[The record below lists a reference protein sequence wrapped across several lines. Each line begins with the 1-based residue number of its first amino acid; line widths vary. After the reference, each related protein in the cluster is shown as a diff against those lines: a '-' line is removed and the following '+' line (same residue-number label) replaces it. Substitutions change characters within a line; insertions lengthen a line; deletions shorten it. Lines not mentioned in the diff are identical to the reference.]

1 MSIANILSMAGGLGL
16 FLFGIR
22 TMGDGLEN
30 AAGAKLK
37 RMLEVLTGNRFLA
50 VLVGFVVTAIIQSST
65 ATTVMVVG
73 FVNAGMMTLAQAV
86 GVIMGANIGTT
97 VTSLLIALNFSSVAA
112 ASVLVG
118 VILMLASKKTLV
130 KNLGSIFTGFGLLFL
145 GIDLM
150 SDSMAPLRESAGFM
164 NFIVAVSDSP
174 LRPLFGI
181 LLGIVMTAVLQSSS
195 ASVGVLQTLAM
206 QGLVPL
212 KFSVFVL
219 FGQNIGTCLTALF
232 STVGAKKNS
241 KRAAVIHLLF
251 NLLGTGMFI
260 LIALLTPYIEWIE
273 KISSDPM
280 AQIAISH
287 IVFNVVS
294 TIVLFPFAKLLV
306 KLSCLIV
313 PGKDDSESEMHCRFI
328 DDRLLNTP
336 PFAVMQVGKEVARMA
351 KLARDNFE
359 TSAYALINRSDKD
372 LDKVME
378 KEEVINY
385 LNHHI
390 TSYLVK
396 LNALDITDSDS
407 DYIARVFHAI
417 NDIERVGDHAT
428 NLAEAAERNIGD
440 GLTFSDAARDELN
453 QLCGSVITLLD
464 RSIEA
469 FDRQSL
475 GDGEAKELSDLEEH
489 IDDLTLTCQ
498 DAHIFR
504 LNRNE
509 CNTEA
514 GMLYLNTI
522 TDFERVGD
530 HAINI
535 AFLARSNNFKNTL
548 AFCRGMMYN
557 INRTFVRTKIQHS
570 ERTEQYGRQTES
582 A

>member
-1 MSIANILSMAGGLGL
+1 MSVANILSMAGGLGL

-73 FVNAGMMTLAQAV
+73 FVNAGMMSLAQAV

-112 ASVLVG
+112 AAVLVG
-118 VILMLASKKTLV
+118 VILMLASKKTVV
-130 KNLGSIFTGFGLLFL
+130 KNLGAIFTGFGLLFL
-145 GIDLM
+145 GIDMM
-150 SDSMAPLRESAGFM
+150 SDSMAPLRDSAGFM
-164 NFIVAVSDSP
+164 NFIVTVSESP

-181 LLGIVMTAVLQSSS
+181 ILGIVMTAVLQSSS

-251 NLLGTGMFI
+251 NLIGTGIFI
-260 LIALLTPYIEWIE
+260 LIALLTPYVGWIE
-273 KISSDPM
+273 KLSPDPM

-287 IVFNVVS
+287 IVFNIVS
-294 TIVLFPFAKLLV
+294 TVVMFPFAKALV
-306 KLSCLIV
+306 KLSCLLV
-313 PGKDDSESEMHCRFI
+313 PGKDDSESEMHCKFI

-336 PFAVMQVGKEVARMA
+336 PFAVMQVSKEVARMA

-359 TSAYALINRSDKD
+359 TSAHALINRSDKD

-378 KEEVINY
+378 NEEIINY

-417 NDIERVGDHAT
+417 NDIERVGDHAI
-428 NLAEAAERNIGD
+428 NLAEAAQHNIGE
-440 GLTFSDAARDELN
+440 GLKFSDPAREELN
-453 QLCGSVITLLD
+453 QLCGSVVTLLE
-464 RSIEA
+464 RSMAA
-469 FDRQSL
+469 FDNQSL
-475 GDGEAKELSDLEEH
+475 SDNEAKELSDLEEH
-489 IDDLTLTCQ
+489 IDDLTLECQ
-498 DAHIFR
+498 DSHIFR
-504 LNRNE
+504 LNRKE

-535 AFLARSNNFKNTL
+535 AFLARSK
-548 AFCRGMMYN
+548 
-557 INRTFVRTKIQHS
+557 
-570 ERTEQYGRQTES
+570 
-582 A
+582 

>member
-1 MSIANILSMAGGLGL
+1 MSVANILSMAGGLGL

-73 FVNAGMMTLAQAV
+73 FVNAGMMSLAQAV

-112 ASVLVG
+112 AAVLVG
-118 VILMLASKKTLV
+118 VILMLASKKTVV
-130 KNLGSIFTGFGLLFL
+130 KNLGAIFTGFGLLFL
-145 GIDLM
+145 GIDMM
-150 SDSMAPLRESAGFM
+150 SDSMAPLRDSAGFM
-164 NFIVAVSDSP
+164 NFIVTVSESP

-181 LLGIVMTAVLQSSS
+181 ILGIVMTAVLQSSS

-251 NLLGTGMFI
+251 NLIGTGIFI
-260 LIALLTPYIEWIE
+260 LIALLTPYVEWIE
-273 KISSDPM
+273 KLSPDPM

-287 IVFNVVS
+287 IVFNIVS
-294 TIVLFPFAKLLV
+294 TVVMFPFAKALV
-306 KLSCLIV
+306 KLSCLLV
-313 PGKDDSESEMHCRFI
+313 PGKDDSESEMHCKFI

-336 PFAVMQVGKEVARMA
+336 PFAVMQVSKEVARMA

-359 TSAYALINRSDKD
+359 TSAHALINRSDKD

-378 KEEVINY
+378 NEEIINY

-417 NDIERVGDHAT
+417 NDIERVGDHAI
-428 NLAEAAERNIGD
+428 NLAEAAQHNIGE
-440 GLTFSDAARDELN
+440 GLKFSDPAREELN
-453 QLCGSVITLLD
+453 QLCGSVVTLLE
-464 RSIEA
+464 RSMAA
-469 FDRQSL
+469 FDNQSL
-475 GDGEAKELSDLEEH
+475 SGNEAKELSDLEEH
-489 IDDLTLTCQ
+489 IDDLTLECQ
-498 DAHIFR
+498 DSHIFR
-504 LNRNE
+504 LNRKE

-535 AFLARSNNFKNTL
+535 AFLARSK
-548 AFCRGMMYN
+548 
-557 INRTFVRTKIQHS
+557 
-570 ERTEQYGRQTES
+570 
-582 A
+582 

>member
-1 MSIANILSMAGGLGL
+1 MSVANILSMAGGLGL

-73 FVNAGMMTLAQAV
+73 FVNAGMMSLAQAV

-112 ASVLVG
+112 AAVLVG
-118 VILMLASKKTLV
+118 VILMLASKKTVV
-130 KNLGSIFTGFGLLFL
+130 KNLGAIFTGFGLLFL
-145 GIDLM
+145 GIDMM

-164 NFIVAVSDSP
+164 NFIVTVSESP

-181 LLGIVMTAVLQSSS
+181 ILGIVMTAVLQSSS

-251 NLLGTGMFI
+251 NLIGTGIFI
-260 LIALLTPYIEWIE
+260 LIALLAPYVEWIE
-273 KISSDPM
+273 KLSPDPM

-287 IVFNVVS
+287 IVFNIVS
-294 TIVLFPFAKLLV
+294 TVIMFPFANVLV
-306 KLSCLIV
+306 KLSFLLV
-313 PGKDDSESEMHCRFI
+313 PGKDDSESEMHCKFI

-336 PFAVMQVGKEVARMA
+336 PFAVMQVSKEVARMA

-359 TSAYALINRSDKD
+359 TSAHALINRSDKD

-378 KEEVINY
+378 NEDVINY

-417 NDIERVGDHAT
+417 NDIERVGDHAI
-428 NLAEAAERNIGD
+428 NLAEAAQHNIGE
-440 GLTFSDAARDELN
+440 GLKFSDPAREEPN
-453 QLCGSVITLLD
+453 QLCGSVVTLLE
-464 RSIEA
+464 RSMAA
-469 FDRQSL
+469 FDNQSL
-475 GDGEAKELSDLEEH
+475 SDNEAKELSDLEEH
-489 IDDLTLTCQ
+489 IDDLTLECQ
-498 DAHIFR
+498 DSHIFR
-504 LNRNE
+504 LNRKE

-535 AFLARSNNFKNTL
+535 AFLARSK
-548 AFCRGMMYN
+548 
-557 INRTFVRTKIQHS
+557 
-570 ERTEQYGRQTES
+570 
-582 A
+582 

>member
-1 MSIANILSMAGGLGL
+1 MSVANILSMAGGLGL

-73 FVNAGMMTLAQAV
+73 FVNAGMMSLAQAV

-112 ASVLVG
+112 AAVLVG
-118 VILMLASKKTLV
+118 VILMLASKKTVV
-130 KNLGSIFTGFGLLFL
+130 KNLGAIFTGFGLLFL
-145 GIDLM
+145 GIDMM
-150 SDSMAPLRESAGFM
+150 SDSMAPLRDSAGFM
-164 NFIVAVSDSP
+164 NFIVTVSESP

-181 LLGIVMTAVLQSSS
+181 ILGIVMTAVLQSSS

-251 NLLGTGMFI
+251 NLIGTGIFI
-260 LIALLTPYIEWIE
+260 LIALLTPYVEWIE
-273 KISSDPM
+273 KLSPDPM

-287 IVFNVVS
+287 IVFNIVS
-294 TIVLFPFAKLLV
+294 TVVMFPFAKALV
-306 KLSCLIV
+306 KLSCLLV
-313 PGKDDSESEMHCRFI
+313 PGKDDSESEMHCKFI

-336 PFAVMQVGKEVARMA
+336 PFAVMQVSKEVARMA

-359 TSAYALINRSDKD
+359 TSAHALINRSDKD

-378 KEEVINY
+378 NEEIINY

-407 DYIARVFHAI
+407 DYIARVIHAI
-417 NDIERVGDHAT
+417 NDIERVGDHAI
-428 NLAEAAERNIGD
+428 NLAEAAQHNIGE
-440 GLTFSDAARDELN
+440 GLKFSDPAREELN
-453 QLCGSVITLLD
+453 QLCGSVVTLLE
-464 RSIEA
+464 RSMAA
-469 FDRQSL
+469 FDNQSL
-475 GDGEAKELSDLEEH
+475 SDNEAKELSDLEEH
-489 IDDLTLTCQ
+489 IDDLTLECQ
-498 DAHIFR
+498 DSHIFR
-504 LNRNE
+504 LNRKE

-535 AFLARSNNFKNTL
+535 AFLARSK
-548 AFCRGMMYN
+548 
-557 INRTFVRTKIQHS
+557 
-570 ERTEQYGRQTES
+570 
-582 A
+582 

>member
-1 MSIANILSMAGGLGL
+1 MSVANILSMAGGLGL

-73 FVNAGMMTLAQAV
+73 FVNAGMMSLAQAV

-112 ASVLVG
+112 AAVLVG
-118 VILMLASKKTLV
+118 GILMLASKKTVV
-130 KNLGSIFTGFGLLFL
+130 KNLGAIFTGFGLLFL
-145 GIDLM
+145 GIDMM

-164 NFIVAVSDSP
+164 NFIVTVSESP

-181 LLGIVMTAVLQSSS
+181 ILGIVMTAVLQSSS

-251 NLLGTGMFI
+251 NLIGTGIFI
-260 LIALLTPYIEWIE
+260 LIALLTPYVEWIE
-273 KISSDPM
+273 KLSPDPM

-287 IVFNVVS
+287 IVFNIVS
-294 TIVLFPFAKLLV
+294 TVVMFPFAKVLV
-306 KLSCLIV
+306 KLSCLLV
-313 PGKDDSESEMHCRFI
+313 PGKDDSESEMHCKFI

-336 PFAVMQVGKEVARMA
+336 PFAVMQVSKEVARMA

-359 TSAYALINRSDKD
+359 TSAHALINRSDKD

-378 KEEVINY
+378 NEEIINY

-417 NDIERVGDHAT
+417 NDIERVGDHAI
-428 NLAEAAERNIGD
+428 NLAEAAQHNIGE
-440 GLTFSDAARDELN
+440 GLKFSDPAREELN
-453 QLCGSVITLLD
+453 QLCGSVVTLLE
-464 RSIEA
+464 RSMAA
-469 FDRQSL
+469 FDNQSL
-475 GDGEAKELSDLEEH
+475 SDNEAKELSDLEEH
-489 IDDLTLTCQ
+489 IDDLTLECQ
-498 DAHIFR
+498 DSHIFR
-504 LNRNE
+504 LNRKE

-535 AFLARSNNFKNTL
+535 AFLARSK
-548 AFCRGMMYN
+548 
-557 INRTFVRTKIQHS
+557 
-570 ERTEQYGRQTES
+570 
-582 A
+582 

>member
-1 MSIANILSMAGGLGL
+1 MSVANILSMAGGLGL

-73 FVNAGMMTLAQAV
+73 FVNAGMMSLAQAV

-118 VILMLASKKTLV
+118 VILMLASKKTVV
-130 KNLGSIFTGFGLLFL
+130 KNLGAIFTGFGLLFL
-145 GIDLM
+145 GIDMM

-164 NFIVAVSDSP
+164 NFIVTVSESP

-181 LLGIVMTAVLQSSS
+181 ILGIVMTAVLQSSS

-212 KFSVFVL
+212 KFSVFLL

-251 NLLGTGMFI
+251 NLIGTGIFI
-260 LIALLTPYIEWIE
+260 LIALLTPYVEWIE
-273 KISSDPM
+273 KLSPDPM

-287 IVFNVVS
+287 IVFNIVS
-294 TIVLFPFAKLLV
+294 TVVMFPFAKALV
-306 KLSCLIV
+306 KLSCLLV
-313 PGKDDSESEMHCRFI
+313 PGKDDSESEMHCKFI

-336 PFAVMQVGKEVARMA
+336 PFAVMQVSKEVARMA

-359 TSAYALINRSDKD
+359 TSAHALINRSDKD

-378 KEEVINY
+378 NEEIINY

-417 NDIERVGDHAT
+417 NDIERVGDHAI
-428 NLAEAAERNIGD
+428 NLAEAAQHNIGE
-440 GLTFSDAARDELN
+440 GLKFSDSAREELN
-453 QLCGSVITLLD
+453 QLCGSVVTLLE
-464 RSIEA
+464 RSMAA
-469 FDRQSL
+469 FDNQSL
-475 GDGEAKELSDLEEH
+475 SDNEAKELSDLEEH
-489 IDDLTLTCQ
+489 IDDLTLECQ
-498 DAHIFR
+498 DSHIFR
-504 LNRNE
+504 LNRKE

-535 AFLARSNNFKNTL
+535 AFLARSK
-548 AFCRGMMYN
+548 
-557 INRTFVRTKIQHS
+557 
-570 ERTEQYGRQTES
+570 
-582 A
+582 

>member
-1 MSIANILSMAGGLGL
+1 MNVANILSMAGGLGL

-73 FVNAGMMTLAQAV
+73 FVNAGMMSLAQAV

-118 VILMLASKKTLV
+118 VILMLASKKTVV
-130 KNLGSIFTGFGLLFL
+130 KNLGAIFTGFGLLFL
-145 GIDLM
+145 GIDMM
-150 SDSMAPLRESAGFM
+150 SDSMAPLRDSAGFM
-164 NFIVAVSDSP
+164 NFIVTVSESP

-181 LLGIVMTAVLQSSS
+181 ILGIVMTAVLQSSS

-251 NLLGTGMFI
+251 NLIGTGIFI
-260 LIALLTPYIEWIE
+260 LIALLTPYVEWIE
-273 KISSDPM
+273 KLSPDPM

-287 IVFNVVS
+287 IVFNIVS
-294 TIVLFPFAKLLV
+294 TVVMFPFAKALV
-306 KLSCLIV
+306 KLSCLLV
-313 PGKDDSESEMHCRFI
+313 PGKDDSESEMHCKFI

-336 PFAVMQVGKEVARMA
+336 PFAVMQVSKEVARMA

-359 TSAYALINRSDKD
+359 TSAHALINRSDKD

-378 KEEVINY
+378 NEEIINY

-417 NDIERVGDHAT
+417 NDVERVGDHAI
-428 NLAEAAERNIGD
+428 NLAEAAQHNIGE
-440 GLTFSDAARDELN
+440 GLKFSDPAREELN
-453 QLCGSVITLLD
+453 QLCGSVVTLLE
-464 RSIEA
+464 RSMAA
-469 FDRQSL
+469 FDNQSL
-475 GDGEAKELSDLEEH
+475 SDNEAKELSDLEEH
-489 IDDLTLTCQ
+489 IDDLTLECQ
-498 DAHIFR
+498 DSHIFR
-504 LNRNE
+504 LNRKE

-535 AFLARSNNFKNTL
+535 AFLARSK
-548 AFCRGMMYN
+548 
-557 INRTFVRTKIQHS
+557 
-570 ERTEQYGRQTES
+570 
-582 A
+582 

>member
-1 MSIANILSMAGGLGL
+1 MSVANILSMAGGLGL

-73 FVNAGMMTLAQAV
+73 FVNAGMMSLAQAV

-118 VILMLASKKTLV
+118 VIFMLASKKTVV
-130 KNLGSIFTGFGLLFL
+130 KNLGAIFTGFGLLFL
-145 GIDLM
+145 GIDMM

-164 NFIVAVSDSP
+164 NFIVTVSESP

-181 LLGIVMTAVLQSSS
+181 ILGLVMTAVLQSSS

-212 KFSVFVL
+212 KFSIFVL
-219 FGQNIGTCLTALF
+219 FGQNIGTCLTALV

-251 NLLGTGMFI
+251 NVIGTVIFIFIAMF
-260 LIALLTPYIEWIE
+260 TPYVSWIE
-273 KISSDPM
+273 KLSDDPM

-294 TIVLFPFAKLLV
+294 TLIMFPFANVLV

-313 PGKDDSESEMHCRFI
+313 PGKDDSESEMHCKFI

-336 PFAVMQVGKEVARMA
+336 PFAVMQVGNEVARMA
-351 KLARDNFE
+351 KLARYNFE
-359 TSAYALINRSDKD
+359 TSAHALINRSEKN
-372 LDKVME
+372 LDKVLE
-378 KEEVINY
+378 NEEIINY
-385 LNHHI
+385 LNHNI

-396 LNALDITDSDS
+396 LNALDITDGDS

-417 NDIERVGDHAT
+417 NDIERVGDHAI
-428 NLAEAAERNIGD
+428 NLAEAAQHNIGD
-440 GLTFSDAARDELN
+440 GLKFSDSAKEELN
-453 QLCGSVITLLD
+453 RLCDSVVSLLE

-469 FDRQSL
+469 FDNQSL
-475 GDGEAKELSDLEEH
+475 SDEEAQELSELEEH
-489 IDDLTLTCQ
+489 IDDLTLECQ
-498 DAHIFR
+498 DSHIFR
-504 LNRNE
+504 LNRKE

-535 AFLARSNNFKNTL
+535 AFLARSK
-548 AFCRGMMYN
+548 
-557 INRTFVRTKIQHS
+557 
-570 ERTEQYGRQTES
+570 
-582 A
+582 

>member
-260 LIALLTPYIEWIE
+260 FIALLTPYIEWIE

-469 FDRQSL
+469 FNNQSL
-475 GDGEAKELSDLEEH
+475 GNGEAKELSDLEEH

-535 AFLARSNNFKNTL
+535 AFLARSK
-548 AFCRGMMYN
+548 
-557 INRTFVRTKIQHS
+557 
-570 ERTEQYGRQTES
+570 
-582 A
+582 

>member
-1 MSIANILSMAGGLGL
+1 MSVANILSMAGRLGL

-73 FVNAGMMTLAQAV
+73 FVNAGMMSLAQAV

-112 ASVLVG
+112 AAVLVG
-118 VILMLASKKTLV
+118 VILMLASKKTVV
-130 KNLGSIFTGFGLLFL
+130 KNLGAIFTGFGLLFL
-145 GIDLM
+145 GIDMM

-164 NFIVAVSDSP
+164 NFIVTVSESP

-181 LLGIVMTAVLQSSS
+181 ILGIVMTAVLQSSS

-251 NLLGTGMFI
+251 NLIGTGIFI
-260 LIALLTPYIEWIE
+260 LIALLTPYVEWIE
-273 KISSDPM
+273 KLSPDPM

-287 IVFNVVS
+287 IVFNIVS
-294 TIVLFPFAKLLV
+294 TVIMFPFANVLV
-306 KLSCLIV
+306 KLSCLLV
-313 PGKDDSESEMHCRFI
+313 PGKDDSESEMHCKFI

-336 PFAVMQVGKEVARMA
+336 PFAVMQVSKEVARMA

-359 TSAYALINRSDKD
+359 TSAHALINRSNKD

-378 KEEVINY
+378 NEEIINY

-417 NDIERVGDHAT
+417 NDIERVGDHAI
-428 NLAEAAERNIGD
+428 NLAEAAQHNIGE
-440 GLTFSDAARDELN
+440 GLKFSDPAREELN
-453 QLCGSVITLLD
+453 QLCGSVVTLLE
-464 RSIEA
+464 RSMAA
-469 FDRQSL
+469 FDNQSL
-475 GDGEAKELSDLEEH
+475 SDNEAKELSDLEEH
-489 IDDLTLTCQ
+489 IDDLTLECQ
-498 DAHIFR
+498 DSHIFR
-504 LNRNE
+504 LNRKE

-535 AFLARSNNFKNTL
+535 AFLARSK
-548 AFCRGMMYN
+548 
-557 INRTFVRTKIQHS
+557 
-570 ERTEQYGRQTES
+570 
-582 A
+582 

>member
-1 MSIANILSMAGGLGL
+1 MSVANILSMAGGLGL

-73 FVNAGMMTLAQAV
+73 FVNAGMMSLAQAV

-112 ASVLVG
+112 AAVLVG
-118 VILMLASKKTLV
+118 VILMLASKKTVV
-130 KNLGSIFTGFGLLFL
+130 KNLGAIFTGFGLLFL
-145 GIDLM
+145 GIDMM

-164 NFIVAVSDSP
+164 NFIVTVSESP

-181 LLGIVMTAVLQSSS
+181 ILGIVMTAVLQSSS

-219 FGQNIGTCLTALF
+219 FVQNIGTCLTALF

-251 NLLGTGMFI
+251 NLIGTGIFI
-260 LIALLTPYIEWIE
+260 LIALLAPYVEWIE
-273 KISSDPM
+273 KLSPDPM

-287 IVFNVVS
+287 IVFNIVS
-294 TIVLFPFAKLLV
+294 TVIMFPFAKVLV
-306 KLSCLIV
+306 KLSFLLV
-313 PGKDDSESEMHCRFI
+313 PGKDDSESEMHCKFI

-336 PFAVMQVGKEVARMA
+336 PFAVMQVSKEVARMA

-359 TSAYALINRSDKD
+359 TSAHALINRSDKD

-378 KEEVINY
+378 NEEVINY

-417 NDIERVGDHAT
+417 NDIERVGDHAI
-428 NLAEAAERNIGD
+428 NLAEAAQHNIGE
-440 GLTFSDAARDELN
+440 GFKFSDPAREELN
-453 QLCGSVITLLD
+453 QLYGSVVILLE
-464 RSIEA
+464 RSMAA
-469 FDRQSL
+469 FDNQSL
-475 GDGEAKELSDLEEH
+475 SDDEAKELSDLEEH
-489 IDDLTLTCQ
+489 IDDLTLECQ
-498 DAHIFR
+498 DSHIFR
-504 LNRNE
+504 LNRKE

-535 AFLARSNNFKNTL
+535 AFLARSK
-548 AFCRGMMYN
+548 
-557 INRTFVRTKIQHS
+557 
-570 ERTEQYGRQTES
+570 
-582 A
+582 

>member
-294 TIVLFPFAKLLV
+294 TVVLFPFAKLLV

-372 LDKVME
+372 LNKVME
-378 KEEVINY
+378 NEEVINY

-396 LNALDITDSDS
+396 LNALDITDSNS

-453 QLCGSVITLLD
+453 QLCGSVINLLD

-469 FDRQSL
+469 FNNQSL

-535 AFLARSNNFKNTL
+535 AFLARSK
-548 AFCRGMMYN
+548 
-557 INRTFVRTKIQHS
+557 
-570 ERTEQYGRQTES
+570 
-582 A
+582 

>member
-1 MSIANILSMAGGLGL
+1 MSVANILSMAGGLGL

-73 FVNAGMMTLAQAV
+73 FVNAGMMSLAQAV

-112 ASVLVG
+112 AAVLVG
-118 VILMLASKKTLV
+118 VILMLASKKTVV
-130 KNLGSIFTGFGLLFL
+130 KNLGAIFTGFGLLFL
-145 GIDLM
+145 GIDMM

-164 NFIVAVSDSP
+164 NFIVTVSESP

-181 LLGIVMTAVLQSSS
+181 VLGIVMTAVLQSSS

-251 NLLGTGMFI
+251 NLIGTGIFI
-260 LIALLTPYIEWIE
+260 LIALLTPYVEWIE
-273 KISSDPM
+273 KLSPDPM

-287 IVFNVVS
+287 IVFNIVS
-294 TIVLFPFAKLLV
+294 TVIMFPFANVLV
-306 KLSCLIV
+306 KLSCLLV
-313 PGKDDSESEMHCRFI
+313 PGKDDSESEMHCKFI

-336 PFAVMQVGKEVARMA
+336 PFAVMQVSKEVARMA

-359 TSAYALINRSDKD
+359 TSAHALINRSDKD

-378 KEEVINY
+378 NEEIINY

-417 NDIERVGDHAT
+417 NDIERVGDHAI
-428 NLAEAAERNIGD
+428 NLAEAAQHNIGE
-440 GLTFSDAARDELN
+440 GLKFSDPAREELN
-453 QLCGSVITLLD
+453 QLCGSVVTLLE
-464 RSIEA
+464 RSMAA
-469 FDRQSL
+469 FDNQSL
-475 GDGEAKELSDLEEH
+475 SDDEAKELSDLEEH
-489 IDDLTLTCQ
+489 IDDLTLECQ
-498 DAHIFR
+498 DSHIFR
-504 LNRNE
+504 LNRKE

-535 AFLARSNNFKNTL
+535 AFLARSK
-548 AFCRGMMYN
+548 
-557 INRTFVRTKIQHS
+557 
-570 ERTEQYGRQTES
+570 
-582 A
+582 

>member
-1 MSIANILSMAGGLGL
+1 MSVANILSMAGGLGL

-73 FVNAGMMTLAQAV
+73 FVNAGMMSLAQAV

-112 ASVLVG
+112 AAVLVG
-118 VILMLASKKTLV
+118 VILMLASKKTVV
-130 KNLGSIFTGFGLLFL
+130 KNLGAIFTGFGLLFL
-145 GIDLM
+145 GIDMM
-150 SDSMAPLRESAGFM
+150 SDSMAPLRDSAGFM
-164 NFIVAVSDSP
+164 NFIVTVSESP

-181 LLGIVMTAVLQSSS
+181 ILGIVMTAVLQSSS

-251 NLLGTGMFI
+251 NLIGTGIFI
-260 LIALLTPYIEWIE
+260 LIALLTPYVEWIE
-273 KISSDPM
+273 KLSPDPM

-287 IVFNVVS
+287 IVFNIVS
-294 TIVLFPFAKLLV
+294 TVIMFPFAKVLV
-306 KLSCLIV
+306 KLSCLLV
-313 PGKDDSESEMHCRFI
+313 PGKDDSESEMHCKFI

-336 PFAVMQVGKEVARMA
+336 PFAVMQVSKEVARMA
-351 KLARDNFE
+351 KLARENFE
-359 TSAYALINRSDKD
+359 TSAHALINRSDKD

-378 KEEVINY
+378 NEEIINY

-417 NDIERVGDHAT
+417 NDIERVGDHAI
-428 NLAEAAERNIGD
+428 NLAEAAQHNIGE
-440 GLTFSDAARDELN
+440 GLKFSDPAREELN
-453 QLCGSVITLLD
+453 QLCGSVVTLLE
-464 RSIEA
+464 RSMAA
-469 FDRQSL
+469 FDNQSL
-475 GDGEAKELSDLEEH
+475 SDNEAKELSDLEEH
-489 IDDLTLTCQ
+489 IDDLTLECQ
-498 DAHIFR
+498 DSHIFR
-504 LNRNE
+504 LNRKE

-535 AFLARSNNFKNTL
+535 AFLARSK
-548 AFCRGMMYN
+548 
-557 INRTFVRTKIQHS
+557 
-570 ERTEQYGRQTES
+570 
-582 A
+582 

>member
-1 MSIANILSMAGGLGL
+1 MSVANILSMAGGLGL

-73 FVNAGMMTLAQAV
+73 FVNAGMMSLAQAV

-112 ASVLVG
+112 AAVLVG
-118 VILMLASKKTLV
+118 VILMLASKKTVV
-130 KNLGSIFTGFGLLFL
+130 KNLGAIFTGFGLLFL
-145 GIDLM
+145 GIDMM

-164 NFIVAVSDSP
+164 NFIVTVSESP

-181 LLGIVMTAVLQSSS
+181 ILGIVMTAVLQSSS

-251 NLLGTGMFI
+251 NLIGTGIFI
-260 LIALLTPYIEWIE
+260 LIALLAPYVEWIE
-273 KISSDPM
+273 KLSPDPM

-287 IVFNVVS
+287 IVFNIVS
-294 TIVLFPFAKLLV
+294 TVIMFPFANVLV
-306 KLSCLIV
+306 KLSCLLV
-313 PGKDDSESEMHCRFI
+313 PGKDDSESEMHCKFI

-336 PFAVMQVGKEVARMA
+336 PFAVMQVSKEVARMA

-359 TSAYALINRSDKD
+359 TSAHALINRSNKD

-378 KEEVINY
+378 NEDVINY

-417 NDIERVGDHAT
+417 NDIERVGDHAI
-428 NLAEAAERNIGD
+428 NLAEAAQHNIGE
-440 GLTFSDAARDELN
+440 GFKFSDPAREELN
-453 QLCGSVITLLD
+453 QLCGSVVTLLE
-464 RSIEA
+464 RSMAA
-469 FDRQSL
+469 FDNQSL
-475 GDGEAKELSDLEEH
+475 SDNEAKELSDLEEH
-489 IDDLTLTCQ
+489 IDDLTLECQ
-498 DAHIFR
+498 DSHIFR
-504 LNRNE
+504 LNRKE

-535 AFLARSNNFKNTL
+535 AFLARSK
-548 AFCRGMMYN
+548 
-557 INRTFVRTKIQHS
+557 
-570 ERTEQYGRQTES
+570 
-582 A
+582 

>member
-1 MSIANILSMAGGLGL
+1 MSVANILSMAGGLGL

-73 FVNAGMMTLAQAV
+73 FVNAGMMSLAQAV

-112 ASVLVG
+112 AAVLVG
-118 VILMLASKKTLV
+118 VILMLASKKTVV
-130 KNLGSIFTGFGLLFL
+130 KNLGAIFTGFGLLFL
-145 GIDLM
+145 GIDMM

-164 NFIVAVSDSP
+164 NFIVTVSESP

-181 LLGIVMTAVLQSSS
+181 ILGIVMTAVLQSSS

-251 NLLGTGMFI
+251 NLIGTGIFI
-260 LIALLTPYIEWIE
+260 LIALLAPYVEWIE
-273 KISSDPM
+273 KLSPDPM

-287 IVFNVVS
+287 IVFNIVS
-294 TIVLFPFAKLLV
+294 TVIMFPFANVLV
-306 KLSCLIV
+306 KLSCLLV
-313 PGKDDSESEMHCRFI
+313 PGKDDSESEMHCKFI

-336 PFAVMQVGKEVARMA
+336 PFAVMQVSKEVARMA

-359 TSAYALINRSDKD
+359 TSAHALINRSDKD

-378 KEEVINY
+378 NEEIINY

-417 NDIERVGDHAT
+417 NDIERVGDHAI
-428 NLAEAAERNIGD
+428 NLAEAAQHNIGE
-440 GLTFSDAARDELN
+440 GLKFSDPAREELN
-453 QLCGSVITLLD
+453 QLCGSVVTLLE
-464 RSIEA
+464 RSMAA
-469 FDRQSL
+469 FDNQSL
-475 GDGEAKELSDLEEH
+475 SDDEAKELSDLEEH
-489 IDDLTLTCQ
+489 IDDLTLECQ
-498 DAHIFR
+498 DSHIFR
-504 LNRNE
+504 LNRKE
-509 CNTEA
+509 CNTKA

-535 AFLARSNNFKNTL
+535 AFLARSK
-548 AFCRGMMYN
+548 
-557 INRTFVRTKIQHS
+557 
-570 ERTEQYGRQTES
+570 
-582 A
+582 

>member
-1 MSIANILSMAGGLGL
+1 MSVANILSMAGGLGL

-294 TIVLFPFAKLLV
+294 TVVLFPFAKLLV

-372 LDKVME
+372 LNKVME

-453 QLCGSVITLLD
+453 QLCGSVINLLD

-535 AFLARSNNFKNTL
+535 AFLARSK
-548 AFCRGMMYN
+548 
-557 INRTFVRTKIQHS
+557 
-570 ERTEQYGRQTES
+570 
-582 A
+582 

>member
-1 MSIANILSMAGGLGL
+1 MSVANILSMAGGLGL

-73 FVNAGMMTLAQAV
+73 FVNAGMMSLAQAV

-112 ASVLVG
+112 AAVLVG
-118 VILMLASKKTLV
+118 VILMLASKKTVV
-130 KNLGSIFTGFGLLFL
+130 KNLGAIFTGFGLLFL
-145 GIDLM
+145 GIDMM

-164 NFIVAVSDSP
+164 NFIVTVSESP

-181 LLGIVMTAVLQSSS
+181 ILGIVMTAVLQSSS

-251 NLLGTGMFI
+251 NLIGTGIFI
-260 LIALLTPYIEWIE
+260 LIALLAPYVEWIE
-273 KISSDPM
+273 KLSPDPM

-287 IVFNVVS
+287 IVFNIVS
-294 TIVLFPFAKLLV
+294 TVIMFPFAKVLV
-306 KLSCLIV
+306 KLSFLLV
-313 PGKDDSESEMHCRFI
+313 PGKDDSESEMHCKFI

-336 PFAVMQVGKEVARMA
+336 PFAVMQVSKEVARMA

-359 TSAYALINRSDKD
+359 TSAHALINRSNKD

-378 KEEVINY
+378 NEDVINY

-417 NDIERVGDHAT
+417 NDIERVGDHAI
-428 NLAEAAERNIGD
+428 NLAEAAQHNIGE
-440 GLTFSDAARDELN
+440 GLKFSDPAREELN
-453 QLCGSVITLLD
+453 QLCGSVVTLLE
-464 RSIEA
+464 RSMAA
-469 FDRQSL
+469 FDNQSL
-475 GDGEAKELSDLEEH
+475 SDNEAKELSDLEEH
-489 IDDLTLTCQ
+489 IDDLTLECQ
-498 DAHIFR
+498 DSHIFR
-504 LNRNE
+504 LNRKE

-522 TDFERVGD
+522 TDLERVGD

-535 AFLARSNNFKNTL
+535 AFLARSK
-548 AFCRGMMYN
+548 
-557 INRTFVRTKIQHS
+557 
-570 ERTEQYGRQTES
+570 
-582 A
+582 

>member
-1 MSIANILSMAGGLGL
+1 MSVANILSMAGGLGL

-73 FVNAGMMTLAQAV
+73 FVNAGMMSLAQAV

-112 ASVLVG
+112 AAVLVG
-118 VILMLASKKTLV
+118 VILMLASKKTVV
-130 KNLGSIFTGFGLLFL
+130 KNLGAIFTGFGLLFL
-145 GIDLM
+145 GIDMM

-164 NFIVAVSDSP
+164 NFIVTVSESP

-181 LLGIVMTAVLQSSS
+181 ILGIVMTAVLQSSS

-251 NLLGTGMFI
+251 NLIGTGIFI
-260 LIALLTPYIEWIE
+260 LIALLAPYVEWIE
-273 KISSDPM
+273 KLSPDPM

-287 IVFNVVS
+287 IVFNIVS
-294 TIVLFPFAKLLV
+294 TVIMFPFAKVLV
-306 KLSCLIV
+306 KLSCLLV
-313 PGKDDSESEMHCRFI
+313 PGKDDSESEMHCKFI

-336 PFAVMQVGKEVARMA
+336 PFAVMQVSKEVARMA

-359 TSAYALINRSDKD
+359 TSAHALINCSDKD

-378 KEEVINY
+378 NEEVINY

-417 NDIERVGDHAT
+417 NDIERVGDHAI
-428 NLAEAAERNIGD
+428 NLAEAAQHNIGE
-440 GLTFSDAARDELN
+440 GLKFSDPAREELN
-453 QLCGSVITLLD
+453 QLCGSVVTLLE
-464 RSIEA
+464 RSMAA
-469 FDRQSL
+469 FDNQSL
-475 GDGEAKELSDLEEH
+475 SDNEAKELSDLEEH
-489 IDDLTLTCQ
+489 IDDLTLECQ
-498 DAHIFR
+498 DSHIFR
-504 LNRNE
+504 LNRKE

-535 AFLARSNNFKNTL
+535 AFLARSK
-548 AFCRGMMYN
+548 
-557 INRTFVRTKIQHS
+557 
-570 ERTEQYGRQTES
+570 
-582 A
+582 

>member
-294 TIVLFPFAKLLV
+294 TVVLFPFAKLLV

-378 KEEVINY
+378 NEEVINY

-535 AFLARSNNFKNTL
+535 AFLARSK
-548 AFCRGMMYN
+548 
-557 INRTFVRTKIQHS
+557 
-570 ERTEQYGRQTES
+570 
-582 A
+582 

>member
-1 MSIANILSMAGGLGL
+1 MSVANILSMAGGLGL

-73 FVNAGMMTLAQAV
+73 FVNAGMMSLAQAV

-118 VILMLASKKTLV
+118 VILMLASKKTVV
-130 KNLGSIFTGFGLLFL
+130 KNLGAIFTGFGLLFL
-145 GIDLM
+145 GIDMM
-150 SDSMAPLRESAGFM
+150 SDSMAPLRDSAGFM
-164 NFIVAVSDSP
+164 NFIVTVSESP

-181 LLGIVMTAVLQSSS
+181 ILGIVMTAVLQSSS

-251 NLLGTGMFI
+251 NLIGTGIFI
-260 LIALLTPYIEWIE
+260 LIALLTPYVEWIE
-273 KISSDPM
+273 KLSPDPM

-287 IVFNVVS
+287 IVFNIVS
-294 TIVLFPFAKLLV
+294 TVVMFPFAKALV
-306 KLSCLIV
+306 KLSCLLV
-313 PGKDDSESEMHCRFI
+313 PGKEDSESEMHCKFI

-336 PFAVMQVGKEVARMA
+336 PFAVMQVSKEVARMA

-359 TSAYALINRSDKD
+359 TSAHALINRSDKD

-378 KEEVINY
+378 NEEIINY

-417 NDIERVGDHAT
+417 NDIERVGDHAI
-428 NLAEAAERNIGD
+428 NLAEAAQHNIGE
-440 GLTFSDAARDELN
+440 GLKFSDPAREELN
-453 QLCGSVITLLD
+453 QLCGSVVTLLE
-464 RSIEA
+464 RSMAA
-469 FDRQSL
+469 FDNQSL
-475 GDGEAKELSDLEEH
+475 SDNEAKELSDLEEH
-489 IDDLTLTCQ
+489 IDDLTLECQ
-498 DAHIFR
+498 DSHIFR
-504 LNRNE
+504 LNRKE

-535 AFLARSNNFKNTL
+535 AFLARSK
-548 AFCRGMMYN
+548 
-557 INRTFVRTKIQHS
+557 
-570 ERTEQYGRQTES
+570 
-582 A
+582 

>member
-1 MSIANILSMAGGLGL
+1 MSVANILSMAGGLGL

-73 FVNAGMMTLAQAV
+73 FVNAGVMSLAQAV

-118 VILMLASKKTLV
+118 VILMLASKKTVV
-130 KNLGSIFTGFGLLFL
+130 KNLGAIFTGFGLLFL
-145 GIDLM
+145 GIDMM
-150 SDSMAPLRESAGFM
+150 SDSMAPLRDSAGFM
-164 NFIVAVSDSP
+164 NFIVTVSESP

-181 LLGIVMTAVLQSSS
+181 ILGIVMTAVLQSSS

-219 FGQNIGTCLTALF
+219 FGQNIGTCLTVLF

-251 NLLGTGMFI
+251 NLIGTGIFI
-260 LIALLTPYIEWIE
+260 LIALLTPYVEWIE
-273 KISSDPM
+273 KLSPDPM

-287 IVFNVVS
+287 IVFNIVS
-294 TIVLFPFAKLLV
+294 TVVMFPFAKALV
-306 KLSCLIV
+306 KLSCLLV
-313 PGKDDSESEMHCRFI
+313 PGKDDSESEMHCKFI

-336 PFAVMQVGKEVARMA
+336 PFAVMQVSKEVARMA

-359 TSAYALINRSDKD
+359 TSAHALINRSDKD

-378 KEEVINY
+378 NEEIINY

-417 NDIERVGDHAT
+417 NDIERVGDHAI
-428 NLAEAAERNIGD
+428 NLAEAAQHNIGE
-440 GLTFSDAARDELN
+440 GLKFSDPAREELN
-453 QLCGSVITLLD
+453 QLCGSVVTLLE
-464 RSIEA
+464 RSMAA
-469 FDRQSL
+469 FDNQSL
-475 GDGEAKELSDLEEH
+475 SDNEAKELSDLEEH
-489 IDDLTLTCQ
+489 IDDLTLECQ
-498 DAHIFR
+498 DSHIFR
-504 LNRNE
+504 LNRKE

-535 AFLARSNNFKNTL
+535 AFLARSK
-548 AFCRGMMYN
+548 
-557 INRTFVRTKIQHS
+557 
-570 ERTEQYGRQTES
+570 
-582 A
+582 

>member
-1 MSIANILSMAGGLGL
+1 MSVANILSMAGGLGL

-73 FVNAGMMTLAQAV
+73 FVNAGMMSLAQAV

-112 ASVLVG
+112 AAVLVG
-118 VILMLASKKTLV
+118 VILMLASKKTVV
-130 KNLGSIFTGFGLLFL
+130 KNLGAIFTGFGLLFL
-145 GIDLM
+145 GIDMM

-164 NFIVAVSDSP
+164 NFIVTVSESP

-181 LLGIVMTAVLQSSS
+181 ILGIVMTAVLQSSS

-251 NLLGTGMFI
+251 NLIGTGIFI
-260 LIALLTPYIEWIE
+260 LIALLTPYVEWIE
-273 KISSDPM
+273 KLSPDPM

-287 IVFNVVS
+287 IVFNIVS
-294 TIVLFPFAKLLV
+294 TVVMFPFAKVLV
-306 KLSCLIV
+306 KLSCLLV
-313 PGKDDSESEMHCRFI
+313 PGKDDSESEMHCKFI

-336 PFAVMQVGKEVARMA
+336 PFAVMQVSKEVARMA

-359 TSAYALINRSDKD
+359 TSAHALINRSDKD

-378 KEEVINY
+378 NEEIINY

-417 NDIERVGDHAT
+417 NDIERVGDHAI
-428 NLAEAAERNIGD
+428 NLAEAAQHNIGE
-440 GLTFSDAARDELN
+440 GLKFSDPAREELN
-453 QLCGSVITLLD
+453 QLCGSVVTLLE
-464 RSIEA
+464 RSMAA
-469 FDRQSL
+469 FDNQSL
-475 GDGEAKELSDLEEH
+475 SDNEAKELSDLEEH
-489 IDDLTLTCQ
+489 IDELTLECQ
-498 DAHIFR
+498 DSHIFR
-504 LNRNE
+504 LNRKE

-535 AFLARSNNFKNTL
+535 AFLARSK
-548 AFCRGMMYN
+548 
-557 INRTFVRTKIQHS
+557 
-570 ERTEQYGRQTES
+570 
-582 A
+582 

>member
-1 MSIANILSMAGGLGL
+1 MSVANILSMAGGLGL

-73 FVNAGMMTLAQAV
+73 FVNAGMMSLAQAV

-118 VILMLASKKTLV
+118 VILMLASKKTVV
-130 KNLGSIFTGFGLLFL
+130 KNLGAIFTGFGLLFL
-145 GIDLM
+145 GIDMM

-164 NFIVAVSDSP
+164 NFIVTVSESP

-181 LLGIVMTAVLQSSS
+181 ILGIVMTAVLQSSS

-251 NLLGTGMFI
+251 NLIGTGIFI
-260 LIALLTPYIEWIE
+260 LIALLTPYVEWIE
-273 KISSDPM
+273 KLSPDPM

-287 IVFNVVS
+287 IVFNIVS
-294 TIVLFPFAKLLV
+294 TVVMFPFAKVLV
-306 KLSCLIV
+306 KLSCLLV
-313 PGKDDSESEMHCRFI
+313 PGKDDSESEMHCKFI

-336 PFAVMQVGKEVARMA
+336 PFAVMQVSKEVARMA

-359 TSAYALINRSDKD
+359 TSAHALINRSDKD

-378 KEEVINY
+378 NEEIINY

-417 NDIERVGDHAT
+417 NDIERVGDHAI
-428 NLAEAAERNIGD
+428 NLAEAAQHNIGE
-440 GLTFSDAARDELN
+440 GLKFSDPAREELN
-453 QLCGSVITLLD
+453 QLCGSVVTLLE
-464 RSIEA
+464 RSMAA
-469 FDRQSL
+469 FDNQSL
-475 GDGEAKELSDLEEH
+475 SDNEAKELSDLEEH
-489 IDDLTLTCQ
+489 IDALTLECQ
-498 DAHIFR
+498 DSHIFR
-504 LNRNE
+504 LNRKE

-535 AFLARSNNFKNTL
+535 AFLARSK
-548 AFCRGMMYN
+548 
-557 INRTFVRTKIQHS
+557 
-570 ERTEQYGRQTES
+570 
-582 A
+582 

>member
-1 MSIANILSMAGGLGL
+1 MSVANILSMAGGLGL

-73 FVNAGMMTLAQAV
+73 FVNAGMMSLAQAV

-112 ASVLVG
+112 AAVLVG
-118 VILMLASKKTLV
+118 VILMLASKKTVV
-130 KNLGSIFTGFGLLFL
+130 KNLGAIFTGFGLLFL
-145 GIDLM
+145 GIDMM
-150 SDSMAPLRESAGFM
+150 SDSMAPLRESVGFM
-164 NFIVAVSDSP
+164 NFIVTVSESP

-181 LLGIVMTAVLQSSS
+181 ILGIVMTAVLQSSS

-206 QGLVPL
+206 QGLMPL

-251 NLLGTGMFI
+251 NLIGTGIFI
-260 LIALLTPYIEWIE
+260 LIALLTPYVEWIE
-273 KISSDPM
+273 KLSPDPM

-287 IVFNVVS
+287 IVFNIVS
-294 TIVLFPFAKLLV
+294 TVIMFPFANVLV
-306 KLSCLIV
+306 KLSCLLV
-313 PGKDDSESEMHCRFI
+313 PGKDDSESEMHCKFI

-336 PFAVMQVGKEVARMA
+336 PFAVMQVSKEVARMA

-359 TSAYALINRSDKD
+359 TSAHALINRSDKD

-378 KEEVINY
+378 NEEIINY

-417 NDIERVGDHAT
+417 NDIERVGDHAI
-428 NLAEAAERNIGD
+428 NLAEAAQHNIGE
-440 GLTFSDAARDELN
+440 GLKFSDPAREELN
-453 QLCGSVITLLD
+453 QLCGSVVTLLE
-464 RSIEA
+464 RSMAA
-469 FDRQSL
+469 FDNQSL
-475 GDGEAKELSDLEEH
+475 SDNEAKELSDLEEH
-489 IDDLTLTCQ
+489 IDDLTLECQ
-498 DAHIFR
+498 DSHIFR
-504 LNRNE
+504 LNRKE

-535 AFLARSNNFKNTL
+535 AFLARSK
-548 AFCRGMMYN
+548 
-557 INRTFVRTKIQHS
+557 
-570 ERTEQYGRQTES
+570 
-582 A
+582 

>member
-1 MSIANILSMAGGLGL
+1 MSVANILSMAGGLGL

-73 FVNAGMMTLAQAV
+73 FVNAGMMSLAQAV

-118 VILMLASKKTLV
+118 VILMLASKKTVV
-130 KNLGSIFTGFGLLFL
+130 KNLGAIFTGFGLLFL
-145 GIDLM
+145 GIDMM
-150 SDSMAPLRESAGFM
+150 SDSMAPLRDSAGFM
-164 NFIVAVSDSP
+164 NFIVTVSESP

-181 LLGIVMTAVLQSSS
+181 ILGIVMTAVLQSSS

-251 NLLGTGMFI
+251 NLIGTGIFI
-260 LIALLTPYIEWIE
+260 LIALLTPYVEWIE
-273 KISSDPM
+273 KLSPDPM

-287 IVFNVVS
+287 IVFNIVS
-294 TIVLFPFAKLLV
+294 TIVMFPFAKVLV
-306 KLSCLIV
+306 KLSCLLV
-313 PGKDDSESEMHCRFI
+313 PGKDDSESEMHCKFI

-336 PFAVMQVGKEVARMA
+336 PFAVMQVSKEVARMA

-359 TSAYALINRSDKD
+359 TSAHALINRSDKD

-378 KEEVINY
+378 NEEIINY

-417 NDIERVGDHAT
+417 NDIERVGDHAI
-428 NLAEAAERNIGD
+428 NLAEAAQHNIGE
-440 GLTFSDAARDELN
+440 GLKFSDPAREELN
-453 QLCGSVITLLD
+453 QLCGSVVTLLE
-464 RSIEA
+464 RSMAA
-469 FDRQSL
+469 FDNQSL
-475 GDGEAKELSDLEEH
+475 SDNEAKELSDLEEH
-489 IDDLTLTCQ
+489 IDDLTLECQ
-498 DAHIFR
+498 DSHIFR
-504 LNRNE
+504 LNRKE

-535 AFLARSNNFKNTL
+535 AFLARSK
-548 AFCRGMMYN
+548 
-557 INRTFVRTKIQHS
+557 
-570 ERTEQYGRQTES
+570 
-582 A
+582 

>member
-1 MSIANILSMAGGLGL
+1 MSVANILSMAGGLGL

-73 FVNAGMMTLAQAV
+73 FVNAGMMSLAQAV

-118 VILMLASKKTLV
+118 VILMLASKKTVV
-130 KNLGSIFTGFGLLFL
+130 KNLGAIFTGFGLLFL
-145 GIDLM
+145 GIDMM
-150 SDSMAPLRESAGFM
+150 SDSMAPLRDSAGFM
-164 NFIVAVSDSP
+164 NFIVTVSESP

-181 LLGIVMTAVLQSSS
+181 ILGIVMTAVLQSSS

-251 NLLGTGMFI
+251 NLIGTGIFI
-260 LIALLTPYIEWIE
+260 LIALLTPYVEWIE
-273 KISSDPM
+273 KLSPDPM

-287 IVFNVVS
+287 IVFNIVS
-294 TIVLFPFAKLLV
+294 TVVMFPFAKVLV
-306 KLSCLIV
+306 KLSCLLV
-313 PGKDDSESEMHCRFI
+313 PGKDDSESEMHCKFI

-336 PFAVMQVGKEVARMA
+336 PFAVMQVSKEVARMA

-359 TSAYALINRSDKD
+359 TSAHELINRSDKD

-378 KEEVINY
+378 NEEIINY

-417 NDIERVGDHAT
+417 NDIERVGDHAI
-428 NLAEAAERNIGD
+428 NLAEAAQHNIGE
-440 GLTFSDAARDELN
+440 GLKFSDPAREELN
-453 QLCGSVITLLD
+453 QLCGSVVTLLE
-464 RSIEA
+464 RSMAA
-469 FDRQSL
+469 FDNQSL
-475 GDGEAKELSDLEEH
+475 SDNEAKELSDLEEH
-489 IDDLTLTCQ
+489 IDDLTLECQ
-498 DAHIFR
+498 DSHIFR
-504 LNRNE
+504 LNRKE

-535 AFLARSNNFKNTL
+535 AFLARSK
-548 AFCRGMMYN
+548 
-557 INRTFVRTKIQHS
+557 
-570 ERTEQYGRQTES
+570 
-582 A
+582 

>member
-1 MSIANILSMAGGLGL
+1 MSVANILSMAGGLGL

-73 FVNAGMMTLAQAV
+73 FVNAGMMSLAQAV

-112 ASVLVG
+112 AAVLVG
-118 VILMLASKKTLV
+118 VILMLASKKTVV
-130 KNLGSIFTGFGLLFL
+130 KNLGAIFTGFGLLFL
-145 GIDLM
+145 GIDMM

-164 NFIVAVSDSP
+164 NFIVTVSESP

-181 LLGIVMTAVLQSSS
+181 ILGIVMTAVLQSSS

-251 NLLGTGMFI
+251 NLIGTGIFI
-260 LIALLTPYIEWIE
+260 LIALLTPYVEWIE
-273 KISSDPM
+273 KLSPDPM

-287 IVFNVVS
+287 IVFNIVS
-294 TIVLFPFAKLLV
+294 TVVMFPFAKVLV
-306 KLSCLIV
+306 KLSCLLV
-313 PGKDDSESEMHCRFI
+313 PGKDNSESEMHCKFI

-336 PFAVMQVGKEVARMA
+336 PFAVMQVSKEVARMA

-359 TSAYALINRSDKD
+359 TSAHALINRSDKD

-378 KEEVINY
+378 NEEIINY

-417 NDIERVGDHAT
+417 NDIERVGDHAI
-428 NLAEAAERNIGD
+428 NLAEAAQHNIGE
-440 GLTFSDAARDELN
+440 GLKFSDPAREELN
-453 QLCGSVITLLD
+453 QLCGSVVTLLE
-464 RSIEA
+464 RSMAA
-469 FDRQSL
+469 FDNQSL
-475 GDGEAKELSDLEEH
+475 SDNEAKELSDLEEH
-489 IDDLTLTCQ
+489 IDDLTLECQ
-498 DAHIFR
+498 DSHIFR
-504 LNRNE
+504 LNRKE

-535 AFLARSNNFKNTL
+535 AFLARSK
-548 AFCRGMMYN
+548 
-557 INRTFVRTKIQHS
+557 
-570 ERTEQYGRQTES
+570 
-582 A
+582 

>member
-1 MSIANILSMAGGLGL
+1 MSVANILSMAGGLGL

-73 FVNAGMMTLAQAV
+73 FVNAGMMSLAQAV

-112 ASVLVG
+112 AAVLVG
-118 VILMLASKKTLV
+118 VILMLASKKTVV
-130 KNLGSIFTGFGLLFL
+130 KNLGAIFTGFGLLFL
-145 GIDLM
+145 GIDMM

-164 NFIVAVSDSP
+164 NFIVTVSESP

-181 LLGIVMTAVLQSSS
+181 ILGIVMTAVLQSSS

-251 NLLGTGMFI
+251 NLIGTGIFI
-260 LIALLTPYIEWIE
+260 LIALLAPYVEWIE
-273 KISSDPM
+273 KLSPDPM

-287 IVFNVVS
+287 IVFNIVS
-294 TIVLFPFAKLLV
+294 TVIMFPFANVLV
-306 KLSCLIV
+306 KLSCLLV
-313 PGKDDSESEMHCRFI
+313 PGKDNSESEMHCKFI

-336 PFAVMQVGKEVARMA
+336 PFAVMQVSKEVARMA

-359 TSAYALINRSDKD
+359 TSAHALINRSDKD

-378 KEEVINY
+378 NEDVINY

-417 NDIERVGDHAT
+417 NDIERVGDHAI
-428 NLAEAAERNIGD
+428 NLAEAAQHNIGE
-440 GLTFSDAARDELN
+440 GLKFSDPAREELN
-453 QLCGSVITLLD
+453 QLCGSVVTLLE
-464 RSIEA
+464 RSMAA
-469 FDRQSL
+469 FDNQSL
-475 GDGEAKELSDLEEH
+475 SDNEAKELSDLEEH
-489 IDDLTLTCQ
+489 IDDLTLECQ
-498 DAHIFR
+498 DSHIFR
-504 LNRNE
+504 LNRKE

-535 AFLARSNNFKNTL
+535 AFLARSK
-548 AFCRGMMYN
+548 
-557 INRTFVRTKIQHS
+557 
-570 ERTEQYGRQTES
+570 
-582 A
+582 

>member
-150 SDSMAPLRESAGFM
+150 SDSMVPLRESAGFM

-294 TIVLFPFAKLLV
+294 TVVLFPFAKLLV

-372 LDKVME
+372 LNKVME

-535 AFLARSNNFKNTL
+535 AFLARSK
-548 AFCRGMMYN
+548 
-557 INRTFVRTKIQHS
+557 
-570 ERTEQYGRQTES
+570 
-582 A
+582 

>member
-1 MSIANILSMAGGLGL
+1 MSVANILSMAGGLGL

-73 FVNAGMMTLAQAV
+73 FVNAGMMSLAQAV

-112 ASVLVG
+112 AAVLVG
-118 VILMLASKKTLV
+118 VILMLASKKTVV
-130 KNLGSIFTGFGLLFL
+130 KNLGAIFTGFGLLFL
-145 GIDLM
+145 GIDMM

-164 NFIVAVSDSP
+164 NFIVTVSESP

-181 LLGIVMTAVLQSSS
+181 ILGIVMTAVLQSSS

-251 NLLGTGMFI
+251 NLIGTGIFI
-260 LIALLTPYIEWIE
+260 LIALFTPYVEWIE
-273 KISSDPM
+273 KLSPDPM

-287 IVFNVVS
+287 IVFNIVS
-294 TIVLFPFAKLLV
+294 TVVMFPFAKALV
-306 KLSCLIV
+306 KLSCLLV
-313 PGKDDSESEMHCRFI
+313 PGKDDSESEMHCKFI

-336 PFAVMQVGKEVARMA
+336 PFAVMQVSKEVARMA

-359 TSAYALINRSDKD
+359 TSAHALINRSDKD

-378 KEEVINY
+378 NEEIINY

-417 NDIERVGDHAT
+417 NDIERVGDHAI
-428 NLAEAAERNIGD
+428 NLAEAAQHNIGE
-440 GLTFSDAARDELN
+440 GLKFSDPAREELN
-453 QLCGSVITLLD
+453 QLCGSVVTLLE
-464 RSIEA
+464 RSMAA
-469 FDRQSL
+469 FDNQSL
-475 GDGEAKELSDLEEH
+475 SDNEAKELSDLEEH
-489 IDDLTLTCQ
+489 IDDLTLECQ
-498 DAHIFR
+498 DSHIFR
-504 LNRNE
+504 LNRKE

-535 AFLARSNNFKNTL
+535 AFLARSK
-548 AFCRGMMYN
+548 
-557 INRTFVRTKIQHS
+557 
-570 ERTEQYGRQTES
+570 
-582 A
+582 

>member
-1 MSIANILSMAGGLGL
+1 MSVANILSMAGGLGL

-73 FVNAGMMTLAQAV
+73 FVNAGMMSLAQAV

-112 ASVLVG
+112 AAVLVG
-118 VILMLASKKTLV
+118 VILMLASKKTVV
-130 KNLGSIFTGFGLLFL
+130 KNLGAIFTGFGLIFL
-145 GIDLM
+145 GIDMM

-164 NFIVAVSDSP
+164 NFIVTVSESP

-181 LLGIVMTAVLQSSS
+181 ILGIVMTAVLQSSS

-251 NLLGTGMFI
+251 NLIGTGIFI
-260 LIALLTPYIEWIE
+260 LIALLTPYVEWIE
-273 KISSDPM
+273 KLSPDPM

-287 IVFNVVS
+287 IVFNIVS
-294 TIVLFPFAKLLV
+294 TVVMFPFAKVLV
-306 KLSCLIV
+306 KLSCLLV
-313 PGKDDSESEMHCRFI
+313 PGKDDSESEMHCKFI

-336 PFAVMQVGKEVARMA
+336 PFAVMQVSKEVARMA

-359 TSAYALINRSDKD
+359 TSAHALINRSDKD

-378 KEEVINY
+378 NEEIINY

-417 NDIERVGDHAT
+417 NDIERVGDHAI
-428 NLAEAAERNIGD
+428 NLAEAAQHNIGE
-440 GLTFSDAARDELN
+440 GLKFSDPAREELN
-453 QLCGSVITLLD
+453 QLCGSVVTLLE
-464 RSIEA
+464 RSMAA
-469 FDRQSL
+469 FDNQSL
-475 GDGEAKELSDLEEH
+475 SDNEAKELSDLEEH
-489 IDDLTLTCQ
+489 IDDLTLECQ
-498 DAHIFR
+498 DSHIFR
-504 LNRNE
+504 LNRKE

-535 AFLARSNNFKNTL
+535 AFLARSK
-548 AFCRGMMYN
+548 
-557 INRTFVRTKIQHS
+557 
-570 ERTEQYGRQTES
+570 
-582 A
+582 

>member
-1 MSIANILSMAGGLGL
+1 MSVANILSMAGGLGL

-73 FVNAGMMTLAQAV
+73 FVNAGMMSLAQAV

-118 VILMLASKKTLV
+118 VILMLASKKTVV
-130 KNLGSIFTGFGLLFL
+130 KNLGAIFTGFGLLFL
-145 GIDLM
+145 GIDMM
-150 SDSMAPLRESAGFM
+150 SDSMAPLRDSAGFM
-164 NFIVAVSDSP
+164 NFIVTVSESP

-181 LLGIVMTAVLQSSS
+181 ILGIVMTAVLQSSS

-251 NLLGTGMFI
+251 NLIGTGIFI
-260 LIALLTPYIEWIE
+260 IIALLTPYVEWIE
-273 KISSDPM
+273 KLSPDPM

-287 IVFNVVS
+287 IVFNIVS
-294 TIVLFPFAKLLV
+294 TVIMFPFAKVLV
-306 KLSCLIV
+306 KLSCLLV
-313 PGKDDSESEMHCRFI
+313 PGKDDSESEMHCKFI

-336 PFAVMQVGKEVARMA
+336 PFAVMQVSKEVARMA

-359 TSAYALINRSDKD
+359 TSAHALINRSDKD

-378 KEEVINY
+378 NEEIINY

-417 NDIERVGDHAT
+417 NDIERVGDHAI
-428 NLAEAAERNIGD
+428 NLAEAAQHNIGE
-440 GLTFSDAARDELN
+440 GLKFSDPAREELN
-453 QLCGSVITLLD
+453 QLCGSVVTLLE
-464 RSIEA
+464 RSMAA
-469 FDRQSL
+469 FDNQSL
-475 GDGEAKELSDLEEH
+475 SDNEAKELSDLEEH
-489 IDDLTLTCQ
+489 IDDLTLECQ
-498 DAHIFR
+498 DSHIFR
-504 LNRNE
+504 LNRKE

-535 AFLARSNNFKNTL
+535 AFLARSK
-548 AFCRGMMYN
+548 
-557 INRTFVRTKIQHS
+557 
-570 ERTEQYGRQTES
+570 
-582 A
+582 

>member
-1 MSIANILSMAGGLGL
+1 MSVANILSMAGGLGL

-73 FVNAGMMTLAQAV
+73 FVNAGMMSLAQAV

-112 ASVLVG
+112 AAVLVG
-118 VILMLASKKTLV
+118 VILMLASKKTVV
-130 KNLGSIFTGFGLLFL
+130 KNLGAIFTGFGLLFL
-145 GIDLM
+145 GIDMM

-164 NFIVAVSDSP
+164 NFIVTVSESP

-181 LLGIVMTAVLQSSS
+181 ILGIVMTAVLQSSS

-251 NLLGTGMFI
+251 NLIGTGIFI
-260 LIALLTPYIEWIE
+260 LIALLAPYVEWIE
-273 KISSDPM
+273 KLSPDPM

-287 IVFNVVS
+287 IVFNIVS
-294 TIVLFPFAKLLV
+294 TVVMFPFANILV
-306 KLSCLIV
+306 KLSCLLV
-313 PGKDDSESEMHCRFI
+313 PGKDDSESEMHCKFI

-336 PFAVMQVGKEVARMA
+336 PFAVMQVSKEVARMA

-359 TSAYALINRSDKD
+359 TSAHALINRSNKD

-378 KEEVINY
+378 NEEIINY

-417 NDIERVGDHAT
+417 NDIERVGDHAI
-428 NLAEAAERNIGD
+428 NLAEAAQHNIGE
-440 GLTFSDAARDELN
+440 GLKFSDPAREELN
-453 QLCGSVITLLD
+453 QLCGSVVTLLE
-464 RSIEA
+464 RSMAA
-469 FDRQSL
+469 FDNQSL
-475 GDGEAKELSDLEEH
+475 SDNEAKELSDLEEH
-489 IDDLTLTCQ
+489 IDDLTLECQ
-498 DAHIFR
+498 DSHIFR
-504 LNRNE
+504 LNRKE

-535 AFLARSNNFKNTL
+535 AFLARSK
-548 AFCRGMMYN
+548 
-557 INRTFVRTKIQHS
+557 
-570 ERTEQYGRQTES
+570 
-582 A
+582 

>member
-1 MSIANILSMAGGLGL
+1 MSVANILSMAGGLGL

-73 FVNAGMMTLAQAV
+73 FVNAGMMSLAQAV

-118 VILMLASKKTLV
+118 VILMLASKKTVV
-130 KNLGSIFTGFGLLFL
+130 KNLGAIFTGFGLLFL
-145 GIDLM
+145 GIDMM

-164 NFIVAVSDSP
+164 NFIVTVSESP

-181 LLGIVMTAVLQSSS
+181 ILGIVMTAVLQSSS

-251 NLLGTGMFI
+251 NLIGTGIFI
-260 LIALLTPYIEWIE
+260 LIALLTPYVEWIE
-273 KISSDPM
+273 KLSPDPM

-287 IVFNVVS
+287 IVFNIVS
-294 TIVLFPFAKLLV
+294 TVVMFPFAKVLV
-306 KLSCLIV
+306 KLSCLLV
-313 PGKDDSESEMHCRFI
+313 PGKDDSESEMHCKFI

-336 PFAVMQVGKEVARMA
+336 PFAVMQVSKEVARMA

-359 TSAYALINRSDKD
+359 TSAHALINRSDKD

-378 KEEVINY
+378 NEEIINY

-417 NDIERVGDHAT
+417 NNIERVGDHAI
-428 NLAEAAERNIGD
+428 NLAEAAQHNIGE
-440 GLTFSDAARDELN
+440 GLKFSDPAREELN
-453 QLCGSVITLLD
+453 QLCGSVVTLLE
-464 RSIEA
+464 RSMAA
-469 FDRQSL
+469 FDNQSL
-475 GDGEAKELSDLEEH
+475 SDNEAKELSDLEEH
-489 IDDLTLTCQ
+489 IDDLTLECQ
-498 DAHIFR
+498 DSHIFR
-504 LNRNE
+504 LNRKE

-535 AFLARSNNFKNTL
+535 AFLARSK
-548 AFCRGMMYN
+548 
-557 INRTFVRTKIQHS
+557 
-570 ERTEQYGRQTES
+570 
-582 A
+582 

>member
-359 TSAYALINRSDKD
+359 TSVYALINRSDKD
-372 LDKVME
+372 LNKVME

-417 NDIERVGDHAT
+417 NDIERVGDHAA

-535 AFLARSNNFKNTL
+535 AFLARSK
-548 AFCRGMMYN
+548 
-557 INRTFVRTKIQHS
+557 
-570 ERTEQYGRQTES
+570 
-582 A
+582 